1 VEGFV
6 KILALTLP
14 GSRTFRTPGSRSL
27 LPLIATALAEI
38 LALLAAA
45 AAAAAIVL
53 LSVWAA
59 GLEAVGVASAAT
71 WGLGFVFFGF
81 AVDNRGAAALLQLAT
96 GAALLAL
103 AWLQFSIAPNYAIA
117 AGLLISGWVAVGL
130 FGRLRQ

>member
-1 VEGFV
+1 M

-14 GSRTFRTPGSRSL
+14 GDRAFRTPGSQSL
-27 LPLIATALAEI
+27 VRLISKALDMI
-38 LALLAAA
+38 LALLAAGG
-45 AAAAAIVL
+45 AAAAIVL

-59 GLEAVGVASAAT
+59 GLEAAGAASAAT
-71 WGLGFVFFGF
+71 WGLGFVFFGL
-81 AVDNRGAAALLQLAT
+81 AVDNRAAAALLQLAT

-117 AGLLISGWVAVGL
+117 AGLLVSSWVAVGL